1 MLSDIK
7 WCRGHRFSNNF
18 MAKKQMVKY
27 GKANEWIKVKKMC
40 FFAVFAQIF
49 IKLAA
54 EKRKQN
60 EKYLKNR
67 IKNGAEKPNLAWGV
81 KTRVK
86 SLKKR
91 L

>member
-1 MLSDIK
+1 
-7 WCRGHRFSNNF
+7 
-18 MAKKQMVKY
+18 MVKY
-27 GKANEWIKVKKMC
+27 GKVNEWIKVKNV
-40 FFAVFAQIF
+40 FFAVFAQTF

-67 IKNGAEKPNLAWGV
+67 IKNRAEKPNLVWGV

>member
-1 MLSDIK
+1 M
-7 WCRGHRFSNNF
+7 
-18 MAKKQMVKY
+18 
-27 GKANEWIKVKKMC
+27 

-60 EKYLKNR
+60 EKYHKNR
-67 IKNGAEKPNLAWGV
+67 IKNGAEKPNLVWGV
-81 KTRVK
+81 KTRAK